1 MFEDI
6 AMMQDLTDQERLMF
20 QAEMSTRRKDPTM
33 GLVLCLFLGGLGAH
47 RFYLGETMLGILYL
61 VFCWTFV
68 PLVISIIEL
77 FLIKDRIRA
86 YNTQA
91 ALEVA
96 TKLKVL
102 RAGF

>member
-1 MFEDI
+1 MFEDV
-6 AMMQDLTDQERLMF
+6 AMMQDLTDQERLIF
-20 QAEMSTRRKDPTM
+20 QAEMGTRRKDPTM

-61 VFCWTFV
+61 CFCWTFV
-68 PLVISIIEL
+68 PLVVSIIEL
-77 FLIKDRIRA
+77 FLIQGRVRA
-86 YNTQA
+86 YNTQV